1 MALHFSDLLID
12 KFVDRAFGFDFSSVA
27 RVKHL
32 VQLFRCSGK
41 ACQQNQHHNQRK
53 YESGGLRLFD
63 IENWLI
69 GRSCLHFDFPP
80 GYLILFILHSA
91 NATVD
96 GNVIQVK

>member
-1 MALHFSDLLID
+1 MSIHFFDLLVD
-12 KFVDRAFGFDFSSVA
+12 KFVYRPFGFDFSSVA

-41 ACQQNQHHNQRK
+41 ACQQNQHHYK
-53 YESGGLRLFD
+53 YKKEKSGTRLFD
-63 IENWLI
+63 IENRLI

-80 GYLILFILHSA
+80 GYLILFILHF
-91 NATVD
+91 ATAIVD